1 VAGSGKLTRRKK
13 RLSKRKERYKKRMNT
28 AYRLVWL
35 EDGAEQSVGLN
46 GLSEKAAKG
55 FAKGLLSVGMENVA
69 LTAVTENPIDVGTP
83 NNGEAI
89 DAVDPKP
96 LA

>member
-1 VAGSGKLTRRKK
+1 
-13 RLSKRKERYKKRMNT
+13 MNT
-28 AYRLVWL
+28 AYRLVWM

-55 FAKGLLSVGMENVA
+55 FARGLLSVGMEDVK
-69 LTAVTENPIDVGTP
+69 LTAVVENPIDVAAAI
-83 NNGEAI
+83 NGEVI
-89 DAVDPKP
+89 DTNIADPKP